1 MVQEAI
7 DGLTDQQLADLEL
20 QESGLVSGQNAG
32 AIAYTPFAQ
41 RMNPQPA
48 PAPEP
53 EEPVALS
60 EFQLN
65 QLEEENYRR
74 MDYVMTPQEFD
85 QYWDRRDKEDRE
97 VGRFFEGLGQG
108 AAGLIGMVPE
118 TGRELQGAMVG
129 MVTDPVNQVQRN
141 VQTGAEIIRKGGIN
155 LVQLFDWVGSK
166 VDDLA
171 TGSKRAEAINA
182 GIMDRLIADGKVTGD
197 REQDEQIYQAALAEA
212 REAGAYTPTLDQA
225 REDKGKAYERYVRE
239 KALER
244 DFANVSEFKT
254 GEGQMSVPT
263 SAGTYQITDEQPM
276 PTISTLGSMVVDPLN
291 ALPLGAG
298 ALSKARVLRRI
309 ANLSEKPMLG
319 AERVASGL
327 ADVAER
333 VELGIS
339 TRLQDITGL
348 TQKQQAALG
357 AGVAGTAVYVDSATD
372 GGGGI
377 TKAVLMA
384 GAVMPALH
392 YGGGLLRKVGS
403 AAGGA
408 ATIVREAGVGGLG
421 VARAEAA
428 SSLAGNAAV
437 PERYRKFFT
446 GYVDGTDST
455 LKRVAQDS
463 GNPEALRRGA
473 RFADR
478 MGATQVARAADDAVS
493 GAVTAGI
500 VGSPFA
506 ALQPDAER
514 AGEVMGG
521 ILALGGVGGLAG
533 GVARRAGTA
542 ADADIARMFADV
554 QAVGG
559 NVEAFARLP
568 HATLDR
574 LSAMQGVLAGKVDFV
589 PLTGDEYRMNADIAQ
604 NGGEATAGVFL
615 DRDANNRARVFI
627 NLDGKTATEAIA
639 PHEIGH
645 AILTSNILDGQ
656 PRNDLRNL
664 VNQQYGPGGVE
675 SRGREYIARMVDADL
690 RQGVTGEAP
699 TVLTD
704 AEMKAMDGGKTMDNI
719 VADRAK
725 DPAERDRLINE
736 RVEEFRQRS
745 IDKGEDALDWA
756 RDEIVAETF
765 ASEAPAIDFRAIRRD
780 AMFPRLAESMLSAG
794 GRVLEV
800 MGARLDPGTGK
811 LMDNPSV
818 LFRDNPLFQDRIM
831 QKRVREYVR
840 SYDQYLAGLEEA
852 GAKELRG
859 VELARSSKPEDL
871 ARSTHVKLR
880 DEGRGVL
887 ENDFLFQKPDGTYSL
902 KPQKIITAT
911 ENARSAQIKTLY
923 DARKFVPVNSQEF
936 GKRKVNGRE
945 VVGGPVLPPQF
956 DFFTN
961 FPKHVRE
968 FARSMEQSRAEG
980 GSWDIDYNAIGTGA
994 SGRYRVTNL
1003 GNVRAIQRETVP
1015 LGWQVTKANHLL
1027 AVAIDLNAFRAA
1039 TMKAINRG
1047 ELSIFNNDMRQV
1059 ETDLKI
1065 RLANH
1070 REGRPGE
1077 AGIGQ
1082 AKRDILNGLIGTGT
1096 AVQRAA
1102 NPLYAELNPR
1112 GSLRTWRVD
1121 RLNDAKPTG
1130 RTGYFFDYD
1139 KENNNRMPSALPQTG
1154 MAMPDVAVV
1163 PERFTGTGQEPNRQS
1178 RFAQPPPFFAR
1189 FPIESYERGGK
1200 FFDAQSGDD
1209 LTGRS
1214 YGAGFIDVSS
1224 GKPRLFVDGDPAAQP
1239 AKSGRTYRTNL
1250 FKQKAGWKWISDNA
1264 PATSTIVSVE
1274 GGGQHVYALRADF
1287 EGGVDLARYSD
1298 RPSEPRLRPTAR
1310 GELSLGNEVGRISI
1324 RGKEHPVYDG
1334 ARISQP
1340 AAARGQAMP
1349 DISEAPPF
1357 YLKSSQALDAKVQGK
1372 AATVDQIKAI
1382 LTNPQNGIK
1391 AEELKWTGVMQE
1403 VERLAKENN
1412 GKVPKEALLRY
1423 LAEDGAVRLE
1433 EVTMGGAKKQ
1443 WTQADIDQLE
1453 REAQRSRDF
1462 SAYERAVLEYED
1474 QQLGSDANNTGNQT
1488 QYAQWQLDGGENYRE
1503 VVLAIPPKE
1512 TLKQALREATIKFN
1526 ASDSPTERAAS
1537 ESQIAAIE
1545 SAMGM
1550 RPKEWM
1556 SSHFQDVPNY
1566 IAHMR
1571 LNERVDAKGKQ
1582 GLFIE
1587 ELQSDRHQQGREKG
1601 YREDLNKNRLNELVR
1616 KESSRGITKSE
1627 QQELS
1632 DLLRQRDALA
1642 GGVPDAPFRTSWPL
1656 QLFKRALRDAVADG
1670 KEWIG
1675 WTTGETQAARY
1686 DKQIADNLDAVEVTK
1701 DKDGQSYYVFGYKG
1715 EKRVIDS
1722 GAVGQEKLA
1731 DLIGKEMATKAIE
1744 GKQEKMRFSGSALT
1758 IGGKGMEGFYDQI
1771 VLKDVA
1777 KYVKQW
1783 GAQVEK
1789 SGITVLGPLDDLRF
1803 DVVGPDNRAITAF
1816 ETMDKAKAAAKKA
1829 GQGYIVR
1836 ENPPKEQTKIWRVNI
1851 TPQMRDGIQKAG
1863 QALFMP
1869 DVDYPI
1875 KGFHGGPKGIQRLK
1889 ASSPWS
1895 RQKDGKDGVIYISTD
1910 EAGAEYYADLR
1921 DDGRVYDV
1929 AARASNPYYTSDQD
1943 LLIDPSPEDV
1953 RRLKSLGHD
1962 AIFPVDPQS
1971 TLRAF
1976 FNDDQVV
1983 IRTPA
1988 RGQAM
1993 PDVVH
1998 DDNYTLPPQ
2007 VPDRGFYIIGTKPTA
2022 DGRVLEYHVD
2032 PRTTMQPRVAGIDS
2046 ISGEQVAMLEADR
2059 HNTRGDNMGGPLH
2072 PFLIN
2077 NQTVVYLPDG
2087 RGYKPVWANMNSGF
2101 VTRAKNIV
2109 KNTTAGHAL
2118 IQIMKENA
2126 HRSNRKFV
2134 MDVTAEIDARRASM
2148 SDDQADFLHVLL
2160 ELGAINPQGRI
2171 NQAYSRVERLSKEV
2185 LKKEAE
2191 LSELAEAEKQ
2201 YNATFAKYRP
2211 MAEFLSRL
2219 SPLKSHSTRGRMKEF
2234 QGEFGSLVSKY
2245 RNEPWYSAMSSKY
2258 RNTKFVDEAAR
2269 FSFKQRGAA
2278 MDRITGIP
2286 FAPDVKAMLNDSMD
2300 FVNGKNL
2307 DVVGVVQLSKDADA
2321 FAVYFGKNAKEES
2334 KMSANERLLR
2344 DQLLASGTF
2353 RPHPSYDWVMLGP
2366 ENADSFILNAPADPL
2381 KLFPDYAKNHP
2392 NPKVRGGT
2400 KETVAGTMKKS
2411 KIPLIL
2417 K

>member
-85 QYWDRRDKEDRE
+85 QYWGRRDKEDRE

-455 LKRVAQDS
+455 LKRVAQDA

-521 ILALGGVGGLAG
+521 ILALGGAGGLAG

-627 NLDGKTATEAIA
+627 NLDGKTATDAIA

-675 SRGREYIARMVDADL
+675 SRGREYIARIVDTDL

-699 TVLTD
+699 TVLTE
-704 AEMKAMDGGKTMDNI
+704 AEMRAVDGGKTMEDI

-736 RVEEFRQRS
+736 RMEEFRQRS
-745 IDKGEDALDWA
+745 IDKGEDAMDWA
-756 RDEIVAETF
+756 RDEIIAETF

-780 AMFPRLAESMLSAG
+780 ALFPRLAESMLSAG

-800 MGARLDPGTGK
+800 MGARLDQGTGK
-811 LMDNPSV
+811 LMDSPSV

-880 DEGRGVL
+880 DEGNGVL
-887 ENDFLFQKPDGTYSL
+887 ENDFMVQRPDGTYTM
-902 KPQKIITAT
+902 KAQKTVNLT

-945 VVGGPVLPPQF
+945 VIGGPVLPPQF

-968 FARSMEQSRAEG
+968 FARDMEQGRAEG
-980 GSWDIDYNAIGTGA
+980 GSWDIDVNVIGTGS

-1003 GNVRAIQRETVP
+1003 GNTRAIQRETEP
-1015 LGWQVTKANHLL
+1015 FGWQVTKANHLL
-1027 AVAIDLNAFRAA
+1027 AASLDLNSFRGSA
-1039 TMKAINRG
+1039 MKAINKG
-1047 ELSIFNNDMRQV
+1047 DLGLFNNDMRQV
-1059 ETDLKI
+1059 EADLKTY
-1065 RLANH
+1065 LANH
-1070 REGRPGE
+1070 RNGMPGE
-1077 AGIGQ
+1077 MTIGQ
-1082 AKRDILNGLIGTGT
+1082 QKRDMLNGLIGTGT

-1102 NPLYAELNPR
+1102 NPLYSDLNPR
-1112 GSLRTWRVD
+1112 GSIRTWRVD

-1139 KENNNRMPSALPQTG
+1139 KINNNRMPSALPQSG
-1154 MAMPDVAVV
+1154 MAMPDAVSTERVTSYHLTDDPNFSLNKAKRPQNNTTLGGDWPSAGIFVGPSAEAWFNGYDYVRPFVVELSHPPIKDMGSKAMDVAGYGGEQFIPAEAFDSVRV
-1163 PERFTGTGQEPNRQS
+1163 ERVIPYDEY
-1178 RFAQPPPFFAR
+1178 AR
-1189 FPIESYERGGK
+1189 EQFGEYGPIESYNET
-1200 FFDAQSGDD
+1200 DAQGRA
-1209 LTGRS
+1209 LPQITGSFGSRDTAPLKN
-1214 YGAGFIDVSS
+1214 YKYS
-1224 GKPRLFVDGDPAAQP
+1224 GKDVRNMSPAQQRAL
-1239 AKSGRTYRTNL
+1239 AERTEKY
-1250 FKQKAGWKWISDNA
+1250 
-1264 PATSTIVSVE
+1264 
-1274 GGGQHVYALRADF
+1274 
-1287 EGGVDLARYSD
+1287 
-1298 RPSEPRLRPTAR
+1298 AR
-1310 GELSLGNEVGRISI
+1310 GERPQLFADEQTATSRT
-1324 RGKEHPVYDG
+1324 
-1334 ARISQP
+1334 
-1340 AAARGQAMP
+1340 RGQAMP
-1349 DISEAPPF
+1349 DAAVTQDGLVQAPEDAPKFKLPRQAMARFMPDTGVNLADYADRTILALPADRMGIGSMMVGPKGMEREVSVKGQGGAGFMEIYNGGGWAFSDEATGNRFMKRLREAAEPGEGSVLVGITAMSEFNHLKNQTGQLAYVEALEAAIAGKSIS
-1357 YLKSSQALDAKVQGK
+1357 KKQADAH
-1372 AATVDQIKAI
+1372 IKAI
-1382 LTNPQNGIK
+1382 SQSIMQSTAKSVTDNTRRKFAAIK
-1391 AEELKWTGVMQE
+1391 NFNDFSKAVRNKSLNFADAAPYSVQIARKALPIPYKE
-1403 VERLAKENN
+1403 AKEIGIAFDDI
-1412 GKVPKEALLRY
+1412 GKQTADPRYADVPFGTVVALLEVPLEQAPVRSDFHY
-1423 LAEDGAVRLE
+1423 SYPFKVTGRSIGFLKQYYDVGQLTSDPRIRNSAGAV
-1433 EVTMGGAKKQ
+1433 
-1443 WTQADIDQLE
+1443 QAQ
-1453 REAQRSRDF
+1453 
-1462 SAYERAVLEYED
+1462 
-1474 QQLGSDANNTGNQT
+1474 
-1488 QYAQWQLDGGENYRE
+1488 
-1503 VVLAIPPKE
+1503 
-1512 TLKQALREATIKFN
+1512 
-1526 ASDSPTERAAS
+1526 
-1537 ESQIAAIE
+1537 
-1545 SAMGM
+1545 
-1550 RPKEWM
+1550 
-1556 SSHFQDVPNY
+1556 
-1566 IAHMR
+1566 
-1571 LNERVDAKGKQ
+1571 
-1582 GLFIE
+1582 
-1587 ELQSDRHQQGREKG
+1587 
-1601 YREDLNKNRLNELVR
+1601 
-1616 KESSRGITKSE
+1616 
-1627 QQELS
+1627 
-1632 DLLRQRDALA
+1632 
-1642 GGVPDAPFRTSWPL
+1642 PL
-1656 QLFKRALRDAVADG
+1656 Q
-1670 KEWIG
+1670 
-1675 WTTGETQAARY
+1675 
-1686 DKQIADNLDAVEVTK
+1686 
-1701 DKDGQSYYVFGYKG
+1701 
-1715 EKRVIDS
+1715 
-1722 GAVGQEKLA
+1722 
-1731 DLIGKEMATKAIE
+1731 
-1744 GKQEKMRFSGSALT
+1744 
-1758 IGGKGMEGFYDQI
+1758 
-1771 VLKDVA
+1771 
-1777 KYVKQW
+1777 
-1783 GAQVEK
+1783 
-1789 SGITVLGPLDDLRF
+1789 TVLPKLD
-1803 DVVGPDNRAITAF
+1803 
-1816 ETMDKAKAAAKKA
+1816 
-1829 GQGYIVR
+1829 
-1836 ENPPKEQTKIWRVNI
+1836 QTRKV
-1851 TPQMRDGIQKAG
+1851 T
-1863 QALFMP
+1863 
-1869 DVDYPI
+1869 
-1875 KGFHGGPKGIQRLK
+1875 
-1889 ASSPWS
+1889 
-1895 RQKDGKDGVIYISTD
+1895 
-1910 EAGAEYYADLR
+1910 
-1921 DDGRVYDV
+1921 
-1929 AARASNPYYTSDQD
+1929 
-1943 LLIDPSPEDV
+1943 
-1953 RRLKSLGHD
+1953 
-1962 AIFPVDPQS
+1962 
-1971 TLRAF
+1971 
-1976 FNDDQVV
+1976 
-1983 IRTPA
+1983 

-1993 PDVVH
+1993 PDVA
-1998 DDNYTLPPQ
+1998 
-2007 VPDRGFYIIGTKPTA
+2007 PDIA
-2022 DGRVLEYHVD
+2022 EA
-2032 PRTTMQPRVAGIDS
+2032 MPRVS
-2046 ISGEQVAMLEADR
+2046 V
-2059 HNTRGDNMGGPLH
+2059 
-2072 PFLIN
+2072 
-2077 NQTVVYLPDG
+2077 
-2087 RGYKPVWANMNSGF
+2087 
-2101 VTRAKNIV
+2101 
-2109 KNTTAGHAL
+2109 
-2118 IQIMKENA
+2118 
-2126 HRSNRKFV
+2126 
-2134 MDVTAEIDARRASM
+2134 
-2148 SDDQADFLHVLL
+2148 DQ
-2160 ELGAINPQGRI
+2160 PP
-2171 NQAYSRVERLSKEV
+2171 
-2185 LKKEAE
+2185 
-2191 LSELAEAEKQ
+2191 LAEAFSINTTGDVVTGDVIQWEEGVFTSSKKPKFLGNRTVRAVVVKDSYGSDKQ
-2201 YNATFAKYRP
+2201 QHTFTILP
-2211 MAEFLSRL
+2211 LS
-2219 SPLKSHSTRGRMKEF
+2219 SSGTQPIAVGKQTTRKGRNI
-2234 QGEFGSLVSKY
+2234 Y
-2245 RNEPWYSAMSSKY
+2245 RNGTMRMPWINEDKRQAVANEKHA
-2258 RNTKFVDEAAR
+2258 RGDVARAAR
-2269 FSFKQRGAA
+2269 
-2278 MDRITGIP
+2278 DR
-2286 FAPDVKAMLNDSMD
+2286 
-2300 FVNGKNL
+2300 
-2307 DVVGVVQLSKDADA
+2307 
-2321 FAVYFGKNAKEES
+2321 
-2334 KMSANERLLR
+2334 R
-2344 DQLLASGTF
+2344 
-2353 RPHPSYDWVMLGP
+2353 
-2366 ENADSFILNAPADPL
+2366 
-2381 KLFPDYAKNHP
+2381 
-2392 NPKVRGGT
+2392 
-2400 KETVAGTMKKS
+2400 KS
-2411 KIPLIL
+2411 EFY
-2417 K
+2417 

>member
-7 DGLTDQQLADLEL
+7 DGLTDQQIADLEL
-20 QESGLVSGQNAG
+20 QESGLVSGQNAD

-182 GIMDRLIADGKVTGD
+182 GIMDRLIADGKMTGN
-197 REQDEQIYQAALAEA
+197 REQDEQIYQAALGEA

-263 SAGTYQITDEQPM
+263 SAESYQITDEQPM

-291 ALPLGAG
+291 AIPLGAG

-309 ANLSEKPMLG
+309 ANLSEKPLQG

-377 TKAVLMA
+377 TKAILMA

-455 LKRVAQDS
+455 LKRVAQES
-463 GNPEALRRGA
+463 GNPEALRRMS

-478 MGATQVARAADDAVS
+478 MGATQVARAADDVVS

-627 NLDGKTATEAIA
+627 NLDGKTATDAIA

-664 VNQQYGPGGVE
+664 VNQQYGPEGVE
-675 SRGREYIARMVDADL
+675 ARGREYIARMVDADL
-690 RQGVTGEAP
+690 RQGATGEAP
-699 TVLTD
+699 TVLTE
-704 AEMKAMDGGKTMDNI
+704 AEMKAMDGGKTMDDI
-719 VADRAK
+719 VAERAK

-756 RDEIVAETF
+756 RDEIIAETF

-780 AMFPRLAESMLSAG
+780 ALFPRLAESMLSAG

-1015 LGWQVTKANHLL
+1015 FGWQVTKANHLL

-1039 TMKAINRG
+1039 TMKAINKG
-1047 ELSIFNNDMRQV
+1047 DLGLFNNDMRQV
-1059 ETDLKI
+1059 EADLKTY
-1065 RLANH
+1065 
-1070 REGRPGE
+1070 G
-1077 AGIGQ
+1077 
-1082 AKRDILNGLIGTGT
+1082 
-1096 AVQRAA
+1096 
-1102 NPLYAELNPR
+1102 
-1112 GSLRTWRVD
+1112 W
-1121 RLNDAKPTG
+1121 PT
-1130 RTGYFFDYD
+1130 T
-1139 KENNNRMPSALPQTG
+1139 
-1154 MAMPDVAVV
+1154 
-1163 PERFTGTGQEPNRQS
+1163 
-1178 RFAQPPPFFAR
+1178 
-1189 FPIESYERGGK
+1189 
-1200 FFDAQSGDD
+1200 
-1209 LTGRS
+1209 
-1214 YGAGFIDVSS
+1214 
-1224 GKPRLFVDGDPAAQP
+1224 
-1239 AKSGRTYRTNL
+1239 
-1250 FKQKAGWKWISDNA
+1250 
-1264 PATSTIVSVE
+1264 
-1274 GGGQHVYALRADF
+1274 
-1287 EGGVDLARYSD
+1287 
-1298 RPSEPRLRPTAR
+1298 
-1310 GELSLGNEVGRISI
+1310 
-1324 RGKEHPVYDG
+1324 
-1334 ARISQP
+1334 
-1340 AAARGQAMP
+1340 
-1349 DISEAPPF
+1349 
-1357 YLKSSQALDAKVQGK
+1357 
-1372 AATVDQIKAI
+1372 ATV
-1382 LTNPQNGIK
+1382 
-1391 AEELKWTGVMQE
+1391 
-1403 VERLAKENN
+1403 
-1412 GKVPKEALLRY
+1412 
-1423 LAEDGAVRLE
+1423 
-1433 EVTMGGAKKQ
+1433 
-1443 WTQADIDQLE
+1443 
-1453 REAQRSRDF
+1453 
-1462 SAYERAVLEYED
+1462 
-1474 QQLGSDANNTGNQT
+1474 
-1488 QYAQWQLDGGENYRE
+1488 
-1503 VVLAIPPKE
+1503 
-1512 TLKQALREATIKFN
+1512 
-1526 ASDSPTERAAS
+1526 
-1537 ESQIAAIE
+1537 
-1545 SAMGM
+1545 
-1550 RPKEWM
+1550 
-1556 SSHFQDVPNY
+1556 
-1566 IAHMR
+1566 
-1571 LNERVDAKGKQ
+1571 
-1582 GLFIE
+1582 
-1587 ELQSDRHQQGREKG
+1587 
-1601 YREDLNKNRLNELVR
+1601 
-1616 KESSRGITKSE
+1616 
-1627 QQELS
+1627 
-1632 DLLRQRDALA
+1632 
-1642 GGVPDAPFRTSWPL
+1642 
-1656 QLFKRALRDAVADG
+1656 
-1670 KEWIG
+1670 
-1675 WTTGETQAARY
+1675 
-1686 DKQIADNLDAVEVTK
+1686 
-1701 DKDGQSYYVFGYKG
+1701 
-1715 EKRVIDS
+1715 
-1722 GAVGQEKLA
+1722 
-1731 DLIGKEMATKAIE
+1731 
-1744 GKQEKMRFSGSALT
+1744 
-1758 IGGKGMEGFYDQI
+1758 
-1771 VLKDVA
+1771 
-1777 KYVKQW
+1777 
-1783 GAQVEK
+1783 
-1789 SGITVLGPLDDLRF
+1789 
-1803 DVVGPDNRAITAF
+1803 
-1816 ETMDKAKAAAKKA
+1816 
-1829 GQGYIVR
+1829 
-1836 ENPPKEQTKIWRVNI
+1836 
-1851 TPQMRDGIQKAG
+1851 
-1863 QALFMP
+1863 
-1869 DVDYPI
+1869 
-1875 KGFHGGPKGIQRLK
+1875 
-1889 ASSPWS
+1889 
-1895 RQKDGKDGVIYISTD
+1895 
-1910 EAGAEYYADLR
+1910 
-1921 DDGRVYDV
+1921 
-1929 AARASNPYYTSDQD
+1929 
-1943 LLIDPSPEDV
+1943 
-1953 RRLKSLGHD
+1953 
-1962 AIFPVDPQS
+1962 
-1971 TLRAF
+1971 
-1976 FNDDQVV
+1976 
-1983 IRTPA
+1983 
-1988 RGQAM
+1988 
-1993 PDVVH
+1993 
-1998 DDNYTLPPQ
+1998 
-2007 VPDRGFYIIGTKPTA
+2007 
-2022 DGRVLEYHVD
+2022 
-2032 PRTTMQPRVAGIDS
+2032 
-2046 ISGEQVAMLEADR
+2046 
-2059 HNTRGDNMGGPLH
+2059 
-2072 PFLIN
+2072 
-2077 NQTVVYLPDG
+2077 
-2087 RGYKPVWANMNSGF
+2087 
-2101 VTRAKNIV
+2101 
-2109 KNTTAGHAL
+2109 
-2118 IQIMKENA
+2118 
-2126 HRSNRKFV
+2126 
-2134 MDVTAEIDARRASM
+2134 ARR
-2148 SDDQADFLHVLL
+2148 
-2160 ELGAINPQGRI
+2160 G
-2171 NQAYSRVERLSKEV
+2171 
-2185 LKKEAE
+2185 
-2191 LSELAEAEKQ
+2191 
-2201 YNATFAKYRP
+2201 
-2211 MAEFLSRL
+2211 
-2219 SPLKSHSTRGRMKEF
+2219 
-2234 QGEFGSLVSKY
+2234 
-2245 RNEPWYSAMSSKY
+2245 
-2258 RNTKFVDEAAR
+2258 
-2269 FSFKQRGAA
+2269 
-2278 MDRITGIP
+2278 
-2286 FAPDVKAMLNDSMD
+2286 
-2300 FVNGKNL
+2300 
-2307 DVVGVVQLSKDADA
+2307 
-2321 FAVYFGKNAKEES
+2321 
-2334 KMSANERLLR
+2334 
-2344 DQLLASGTF
+2344 
-2353 RPHPSYDWVMLGP
+2353 
-2366 ENADSFILNAPADPL
+2366 
-2381 KLFPDYAKNHP
+2381 
-2392 NPKVRGGT
+2392 
-2400 KETVAGTMKKS
+2400 
-2411 KIPLIL
+2411 
-2417 K
+2417 

>member
-182 GIMDRLIADGKVTGD
+182 GIMDRLIADGKVTGN

-392 YGGGLLRKVGS
+392 YGSGLLRKVGS

-455 LKRVAQDS
+455 LKRVAQDA

-627 NLDGKTATEAIA
+627 NLDGKTATDAIA

-704 AEMKAMDGGKTMDNI
+704 AEMKAMDGGKTMDDI

-756 RDEIVAETF
+756 RDEIIAETF
-765 ASEAPAIDFRAIRRD
+765 ASEAPAIDVRAIRRD
-780 AMFPRLAESMLSAG
+780 ALFPRLAESMLSAG

-811 LMDNPSV
+811 LMDSPSV

-880 DEGRGVL
+880 DEGNGVL
-887 ENDFLFQKPDGTYSL
+887 ENDFMVQRPDGTYTMKAQKTVSL
-902 KPQKIITAT
+902 T

-1015 LGWQVTKANHLL
+1015 FGWQVTKANHLL
-1027 AVAIDLNAFRAA
+1027 AASLDLNAFRGSA
-1039 TMKAINRG
+1039 MKAINKG
-1047 ELSIFNNDMRQV
+1047 DLGLFNNDMRQV
-1059 ETDLKI
+1059 EADLKTY
-1065 RLANH
+1065 LANH
-1070 REGRPGE
+1070 RNGRPGE
-1077 AGIGQ
+1077 MTIGQ
-1082 AKRDILNGLIGTGT
+1082 QKRDMLNGLIGTGT
-1096 AVQRAA
+1096 AVQRTA
-1102 NPLYAELNPR
+1102 NPLYSDLNPR
-1112 GSLRTWRVD
+1112 GSIRTWRVD

-1139 KENNNRMPSALPQTG
+1139 KINNNRMPSALPQAG
-1154 MAMPDVAVV
+1154 MAMPDAAPVRTLDTDRLLREYEENQGYLGLSTMGMREGRPVKGGAAETRRLLARNTEINRELDARGVKT
-1163 PERFTGTGQEPNRQS
+1163 EDAQLQRALAKRQTGQAMPDATELWHGGNDIAQGDGPVFLGSKRMAQS
-1178 RFAQPPPFFAR
+1178 YAKNKGGKLQKINASDLRFATA
-1189 FPIESYERGGK
+1189 EEVERVLR
-1200 FFDAQSGDD
+1200 DD
-1209 LTGRS
+1209 
-1214 YGAGFIDVSS
+1214 
-1224 GKPRLFVDGDPAAQP
+1224 
-1239 AKSGRTYRTNL
+1239 
-1250 FKQKAGWKWISDNA
+1250 
-1264 PATSTIVSVE
+1264 
-1274 GGGQHVYALRADF
+1274 
-1287 EGGVDLARYSD
+1287 
-1298 RPSEPRLRPTAR
+1298 
-1310 GELSLGNEVGRISI
+1310 GRISVPDTTMEPLFYTLDPAYSPARSKVAI
-1324 RGKEHPVYDG
+1324 EALQEVGYDG
-1334 ARISQP
+1334 AILPIDSFADNPSNPSSSKKMEQSYMVFDRKSLQQP
-1340 AAARGQAMP
+1340 ATGGTRGQAMP
-1349 DISEAPPF
+1349 DAAVTQDGLVQAP
-1357 YLKSSQALDAKVQGK
+1357 
-1372 AATVDQIKAI
+1372 
-1382 LTNPQNGIK
+1382 
-1391 AEELKWTGVMQE
+1391 E
-1403 VERLAKENN
+1403 
-1412 GKVPKEALLRY
+1412 
-1423 LAEDGAVRLE
+1423 
-1433 EVTMGGAKKQ
+1433 
-1443 WTQADIDQLE
+1443 
-1453 REAQRSRDF
+1453 
-1462 SAYERAVLEYED
+1462 
-1474 QQLGSDANNTGNQT
+1474 
-1488 QYAQWQLDGGENYRE
+1488 
-1503 VVLAIPPKE
+1503 
-1512 TLKQALREATIKFN
+1512 
-1526 ASDSPTERAAS
+1526 
-1537 ESQIAAIE
+1537 
-1545 SAMGM
+1545 
-1550 RPKEWM
+1550 
-1556 SSHFQDVPNY
+1556 
-1566 IAHMR
+1566 
-1571 LNERVDAKGKQ
+1571 
-1582 GLFIE
+1582 
-1587 ELQSDRHQQGREKG
+1587 
-1601 YREDLNKNRLNELVR
+1601 
-1616 KESSRGITKSE
+1616 
-1627 QQELS
+1627 
-1632 DLLRQRDALA
+1632 
-1642 GGVPDAPFRTSWPL
+1642 DAPT
-1656 QLFKRALRDAVADG
+1656 FKLPRRA
-1670 KEWIG
+1670 
-1675 WTTGETQAARY
+1675 
-1686 DKQIADNLDAVEVTK
+1686 
-1701 DKDGQSYYVFGYKG
+1701 
-1715 EKRVIDS
+1715 
-1722 GAVGQEKLA
+1722 
-1731 DLIGKEMATKAIE
+1731 MA
-1744 GKQEKMRFSGSALT
+1744 Q
-1758 IGGKGMEGFYDQI
+1758 
-1771 VLKDVA
+1771 
-1777 KYVKQW
+1777 
-1783 GAQVEK
+1783 
-1789 SGITVLGPLDDLRF
+1789 
-1803 DVVGPDNRAITAF
+1803 
-1816 ETMDKAKAAAKKA
+1816 
-1829 GQGYIVR
+1829 
-1836 ENPPKEQTKIWRVNI
+1836 
-1851 TPQMRDGIQKAG
+1851 
-1863 QALFMP
+1863 FMP
-1869 DVDYPI
+1869 DTGIRLEDYADRPI
-1875 KGFHGGPKGIQRLK
+1875 VALPADRMGIGQMRVGPKGSEQILSVPGQGGAGFMEIYNGGGWAFTDTPTADRFLGRLREVARPGDTSVIVGITALNEVNHLKNQTGQLAYVEALEAAIKNKSISRKQADAHIREIARRIYTSEASPK
-1889 ASSPWS
+1889 ALTPSTKEKFKAMQGFDDFQKAVRAKSLNFADAAWLLKKMQQKALPLPYRDAQS
-1895 RQKDGKDGVIYISTD
+1895 IGIAFDDVARQTADPR
-1910 EAGAEYYADLR
+1910 YADVPFGTVVALLEVPINQSPSR
-1921 DDGRVYDV
+1921 NPFHYAYPAKVEGNRIGFLSKFQNIDDLTSDPRIRNKQGRVTAQPLQTV
-1929 AARASNPYYTSDQD
+1929 
-1943 LLIDPSPEDV
+1943 L
-1953 RRLKSLGHD
+1953 
-1962 AIFPVDPQS
+1962 PVMDRIGQ
-1971 TLRAF
+1971 
-1976 FNDDQVV
+1976 
-1983 IRTPA
+1983 

-1993 PDVVH
+1993 PDVADIDSSTSVGALQKH
-1998 DDNYTLPPQ
+1998 PMFKSAKYDGSAKAAFDIVESLVKPKAIQDVMSKIDPSR
-2007 VPDRGFYIIGTKPTA
+2007 PAYIIPVIAREG
-2022 DGRVLEYHVD
+2022 
-2032 PRTTMQPRVAGIDS
+2032 DS
-2046 ISGEQVAMLEADR
+2046 
-2059 HNTRGDNMGGPLH
+2059 
-2072 PFLIN
+2072 
-2077 NQTVVYLPDG
+2077 
-2087 RGYKPVWANMNSGF
+2087 ANM
-2101 VTRAKNIV
+2101 
-2109 KNTTAGHAL
+2109 L
-2118 IQIMKENA
+2118 
-2126 HRSNRKFV
+2126 
-2134 MDVTAEIDARRASM
+2134 
-2148 SDDQADFLHVLL
+2148 
-2160 ELGAINPQGRI
+2160 P
-2171 NQAYSRVERLSKEV
+2171 
-2185 LKKEAE
+2185 
-2191 LSELAEAEKQ
+2191 LAMAEK
-2201 YNATFAKYRP
+2201 
-2211 MAEFLSRL
+2211 LS
-2219 SPLKSHSTRGRMKEF
+2219 
-2234 QGEFGSLVSKY
+2234 
-2245 RNEPWYSAMSSKY
+2245 
-2258 RNTKFVDEAAR
+2258 AA
-2269 FSFKQRGAA
+2269 
-2278 MDRITGIP
+2278 TGIP
-2286 FAPDVKAMLNDSMD
+2286 IWAKLAKTSSQHNTGAGADSRARTAHRWEGEPPPAGSQIVLVD
-2300 FVNGKNL
+2300 DTYTTGQTL
-2307 DVVGVVQLSKDADA
+2307 RSLASVVGDPDAVATISVGRYTKQFTLQPDREQ
-2321 FAVYFGKNAKEES
+2321 K
-2334 KMSANERLLR
+2334 
-2344 DQLLASGTF
+2344 LLAKAGLTKQQFINLYGSEPKQALTGAQAQQYLLNGARGEQGLLARFPVERGGFSTQAIAGLTQLPEGVTTFSGGGLVEIGLRGIV
-2353 RPHPSYDWVMLGP
+2353 RPTVAVEYSPAIAQAYRAAHGDHVKVQDIRTVSLEDHKGKFHYHASPVCKNSSLLKSAALGGGEKDLDIESAQAVARHIDQIEP
-2366 ENADSFILNAPADPL
+2366 KVVTIENV
-2381 KLFPDYAKNHP
+2381 PDYAKTEAADIIR
-2392 NPKVRGGT
+2392 KKLQERGYMMDENVYNAAKFGAPT
-2400 KETVAGTMKKS
+2400 ARRRYLLRAVKDGVLPEPVPQDGPGWYSTVADLIETLPDDSIARAQYIYRSLREQGVDPNNVTEPLLVSGTTLFKKVAFARPDQPAFTF
-2411 KIPLIL
+2411 KATPATVDRILLPGGRVKRVTARAKARMTGIPDDYPLPKDEKTALTIIGNGVPPAL
-2417 K
+2417 VRNVFGPVIEANK

>member
-7 DGLTDQQLADLEL
+7 DGLTDQQIADLEL
-20 QESGLVSGQNAG
+20 QESGLVSGQNADT
-32 AIAYTPFAQ
+32 IAYTPFAQ

-48 PAPEP
+48 SAPEP

-74 MDYVMTPQEFD
+74 IDYVMTPQEFD

-182 GIMDRLIADGKVTGD
+182 GIMDRLIADGKMTGN
-197 REQDEQIYQAALAEA
+197 RKQDEQIYQAALGEA

-244 DFANVSEFKT
+244 DFANVSEFRT

-309 ANLSEKPMLG
+309 ANLSEKPLQG

-455 LKRVAQDS
+455 LKRVAQES
-463 GNPEALRRGA
+463 GNPEALRRMS

-478 MGATQVARAADDAVS
+478 MGATQVARAADDVVS

-627 NLDGKTATEAIA
+627 NLDGKTATDAIA

-664 VNQQYGPGGVE
+664 VNQQYGPEGVE
-675 SRGREYIARMVDADL
+675 ARGREYIARMVDADL
-690 RQGVTGEAP
+690 RQGATGEAP
-699 TVLTD
+699 TVLTE
-704 AEMKAMDGGKTMDNI
+704 AEMKAMDGGKTMDDI
-719 VADRAK
+719 VAERAK

-756 RDEIVAETF
+756 RDEIIAETF

-780 AMFPRLAESMLSAG
+780 ALFPRLAESMLSAG

-811 LMDNPSV
+811 LMDSPSV

-859 VELARSSKPEDL
+859 VELARSSKPDDL

-880 DEGRGVL
+880 DEGNGVL

-956 DFFTN
+956 DFFTH
-961 FPKHVRE
+961 FPQHVRE

-1015 LGWQVTKANHLL
+1015 FGWQVTKANHLL
-1027 AVAIDLNAFRAA
+1027 AASLDLNAFRASA
-1039 TMKAINRG
+1039 MKAINKG
-1047 ELSIFNNDMRQV
+1047 DLGLFNNDMRQV
-1059 ETDLKI
+1059 EADLKTY
-1065 RLANH
+1065 LANH
-1070 REGRPGE
+1070 RNGRPGE
-1077 AGIGQ
+1077 MTIGQ
-1082 AKRDILNGLIGTGT
+1082 QKRDMLNGLIGTGT
-1096 AVQRAA
+1096 AVQRTA
-1102 NPLYAELNPR
+1102 NPLYSDLNPR
-1112 GSLRTWRVD
+1112 GSIRTWRVD

-1139 KENNNRMPSALPQTG
+1139 KINNNRMPSALPQSG

-1178 RFAQPPPFFAR
+1178 RFAQPPSFFAR

-1200 FFDAQSGDD
+1200 FFDAQSGED

-1298 RPSEPRLRPTAR
+1298 KPSEPRLRPTAR

-1334 ARISQP
+1334 ARVARP

-1349 DISEAPPF
+1349 DMVARPERADIPLNPRARQAAFISDRGEVRATGRATHFETNEDLGPDFLAIGAGHLGEDGFFRFGSQSMDDAMGESPAASSAAAARYNQSVYDQGRRPSSMLEEPPGLERPAAPTDQQTMIQRNPAGDYEPLGMLRKQPNGKWAVYTAPMMATNKDGTQTMLPPSKLAEYPNEAKARARAEKEFFTSLP
-1357 YLKSSQALDAKVQGK
+1357 LQDAKQYLGPRE
-1372 AATVDQIKAI
+1372 QKAI
-1382 LTNPQNGIK
+1382 T
-1391 AEELKWTGVMQE
+1391 
-1403 VERLAKENN
+1403 
-1412 GKVPKEALLRY
+1412 
-1423 LAEDGAVRLE
+1423 
-1433 EVTMGGAKKQ
+1433 
-1443 WTQADIDQLE
+1443 
-1453 REAQRSRDF
+1453 EAQRRIAEVAKNNPEAARLEVTRDDRGLPKVGLIED
-1462 SAYERAVLEYED
+1462 ADGNPVLDER
-1474 QQLGSDANNTGNQT
+1474 GNQKFG
-1488 QYAQWQLDGGENYRE
+1488 AIYRK
-1503 VVLAIPPKE
+1503 AKYG
-1512 TLKQALREATIKFN
+1512 LREAPGLSKDEARAVQQAADLMEADARRGQANPSIANGIGWYGRMRGWLQQAYGATI
-1526 ASDSPTERAAS
+1526 ERFGQLLGAT
-1537 ESQIAAIE
+1537 
-1545 SAMGM
+1545 SA
-1550 RPKEWM
+1550 RTP
-1556 SSHFQDVPNY
+1556 
-1566 IAHMR
+1566 
-1571 LNERVDAKGKQ
+1571 VDTN
-1582 GLFIE
+1582 FI
-1587 ELQSDRHQQGREKG
+1587 QARE
-1601 YREDLNKNRLNELVR
+1601 
-1616 KESSRGITKSE
+1616 
-1627 QQELS
+1627 
-1632 DLLRQRDALA
+1632 A
-1642 GGVPDAPFRTSWPL
+1642 L
-1656 QLFKRALRDAVADG
+1656 QLFGRGAYDELLQRFDAFVMQKKADADSGKMEADWRRRGGKGTFKLGDEYRKQVNSFKEVPLRANGKKYNANSTKVLHALYGNWISQTKGPKTPNFAGNLTGRTFKATIDVWAARNLRRLLYQGKKSRWRILPEQEQGVTDADFFFSQKVYDEVAKRMGVIPDDLQALQWFNEKDVWEANGWTDKTGAEKSSFDKEAGKLNLDRYQVGLTTFQDASNFDPAVQRAELTSFRDSIRAQEGLEAARVTESEGLYGNVVEPTFDAEFSVNRKGEVSPSIEPIIRQAIDTANRNKQNDVFISAVVEETHPNARPMVEVGFKTAASRAEIDAVTAVFRGAGIDG
-1670 KEWIG
+1670 FTVARNERGDVLGIRAQYVP
-1675 WTTGETQAARY
+1675 EISARY
-1686 DKQIADNLDAVEVTK
+1686 DTLDHLDPAKFGDNTDAWM
-1701 DKDGQSYYVFGYKG
+1701 Q
-1715 EKRVIDS
+1715 
-1722 GAVGQEKLA
+1722 
-1731 DLIGKEMATKAIE
+1731 
-1744 GKQEKMRFSGSALT
+1744 
-1758 IGGKGMEGFYDQI
+1758 
-1771 VLKDVA
+1771 
-1777 KYVKQW
+1777 
-1783 GAQVEK
+1783 
-1789 SGITVLGPLDDLRF
+1789 
-1803 DVVGPDNRAITAF
+1803 
-1816 ETMDKAKAAAKKA
+1816 KAKAAIDSLKNQDNVSYRKE
-1829 GQGYIVR
+1829 GYVSTNVYGIEEYSSVTPSDILR
-1836 ENPPKEQTKIWRVNI
+1836 SSAKEQLGRRRAI
-1851 TPQMRDGIQKAG
+1851 
-1863 QALFMP
+1863 L
-1869 DVDYPI
+1869 
-1875 KGFHGGPKGIQRLK
+1875 
-1889 ASSPWS
+1889 
-1895 RQKDGKDGVIYISTD
+1895 
-1910 EAGAEYYADLR
+1910 EAG
-1921 DDGRVYDV
+1921 
-1929 AARASNPYYTSDQD
+1929 
-1943 LLIDPSPEDV
+1943 
-1953 RRLKSLGHD
+1953 
-1962 AIFPVDPQS
+1962 
-1971 TLRAF
+1971 
-1976 FNDDQVV
+1976 
-1983 IRTPA
+1983 
-1988 RGQAM
+1988 
-1993 PDVVH
+1993 
-1998 DDNYTLPPQ
+1998 
-2007 VPDRGFYIIGTKPTA
+2007 
-2022 DGRVLEYHVD
+2022 
-2032 PRTTMQPRVAGIDS
+2032 
-2046 ISGEQVAMLEADR
+2046 
-2059 HNTRGDNMGGPLH
+2059 TR
-2072 PFLIN
+2072 
-2077 NQTVVYLPDG
+2077 
-2087 RGYKPVWANMNSGF
+2087 
-2101 VTRAKNIV
+2101 
-2109 KNTTAGHAL
+2109 
-2118 IQIMKENA
+2118 
-2126 HRSNRKFV
+2126 
-2134 MDVTAEIDARRASM
+2134 
-2148 SDDQADFLHVLL
+2148 
-2160 ELGAINPQGRI
+2160 
-2171 NQAYSRVERLSKEV
+2171 
-2185 LKKEAE
+2185 
-2191 LSELAEAEKQ
+2191 
-2201 YNATFAKYRP
+2201 
-2211 MAEFLSRL
+2211 
-2219 SPLKSHSTRGRMKEF
+2219 
-2234 QGEFGSLVSKY
+2234 
-2245 RNEPWYSAMSSKY
+2245 
-2258 RNTKFVDEAAR
+2258 
-2269 FSFKQRGAA
+2269 
-2278 MDRITGIP
+2278 
-2286 FAPDVKAMLNDSMD
+2286 
-2300 FVNGKNL
+2300 
-2307 DVVGVVQLSKDADA
+2307 
-2321 FAVYFGKNAKEES
+2321 
-2334 KMSANERLLR
+2334 
-2344 DQLLASGTF
+2344 
-2353 RPHPSYDWVMLGP
+2353 
-2366 ENADSFILNAPADPL
+2366 
-2381 KLFPDYAKNHP
+2381 
-2392 NPKVRGGT
+2392 
-2400 KETVAGTMKKS
+2400 
-2411 KIPLIL
+2411 
-2417 K
+2417 

>member
-85 QYWDRRDKEDRE
+85 QYWGRRDKEDRE

-118 TGRELQGAMVG
+118 TGRELQGAMAG

-276 PTISTLGSMVVDPLN
+276 PTISTLGSMVVDPVNLI
-291 ALPLGAG
+291 PMGAG

-309 ANLSEKPMLG
+309 ANLSEKPLLG

-327 ADVAER
+327 ADTAER
-333 VELGIS
+333 IELGIS

-348 TQKQQAALG
+348 TSKQQAALG
-357 AGVAGTAVYVDSATD
+357 AGMAGTAVYVDSATE
-372 GGGGI
+372 GGGGL
-377 TKAVLMA
+377 TKAVMMA
-384 GAVMPALH
+384 GGILPTLH
-392 YGGGLLRKVGS
+392 YGGALLRKVGS

-455 LKRVAQDS
+455 LKRVAQDA

-627 NLDGKTATEAIA
+627 NLDGKTATDAIA

-664 VNQQYGPGGVE
+664 VNQQYGPNGVE

-745 IDKGEDALDWA
+745 IDKGEDAMDWA
-756 RDEIVAETF
+756 RDEIIAETF

-780 AMFPRLAESMLSAG
+780 ALFPRLAESMLSAG

-880 DEGRGVL
+880 DEGNGVL
-887 ENDFLFQKPDGTYSL
+887 ENDFMVQRPDGTYTMKAQKTVSL
-902 KPQKIITAT
+902 T

-1015 LGWQVTKANHLL
+1015 FGWQVTKANHLL
-1027 AVAIDLNAFRAA
+1027 AASLDLNSFRGSA
-1039 TMKAINRG
+1039 MKAINKG
-1047 ELSIFNNDMRQV
+1047 DLGLFNNDMRQV
-1059 ETDLKI
+1059 EADLKTY
-1065 RLANH
+1065 LANH
-1070 REGRPGE
+1070 RNGRPGE
-1077 AGIGQ
+1077 MTIGQ
-1082 AKRDILNGLIGTGT
+1082 QKRDMLNGLIGTGT
-1096 AVQRAA
+1096 AVQRTA
-1102 NPLYAELNPR
+1102 NPLYSDLNPR
-1112 GSLRTWRVD
+1112 GSIRTWRVD

-1139 KENNNRMPSALPQTG
+1139 KINNNRMPSALPQAG
-1154 MAMPDVAVV
+1154 MAMPDVPVV
-1163 PERFTGTGQEPNRQS
+1163 RGQAMPDITITPDE
-1178 RFAQPPPFFAR
+1178 AR
-1189 FPIESYERGGK
+1189 RRGLVGPVYHGSPDFKGRKFDPKYRARSSGLSRGG
-1200 FFDAQSGDD
+1200 FSFSDD
-1209 LTGRS
+1209 VASADG
-1214 YGAGFIDVSS
+1214 YAGAGVDSAQAAVDAANDVMRDLGARMESGLKLREFADVSEL
-1224 GKPRLFVDGDPAAQP
+1224 PEFNVR
-1239 AKSGRTYRTNL
+1239 
-1250 FKQKAGWKWISDNA
+1250 
-1264 PATSTIVSVE
+1264 
-1274 GGGQHVYALRADF
+1274 YADDMDELASYFNDLSKRIPK
-1287 EGGVDLARYSD
+1287 DLAV
-1298 RPSEPRLRPTAR
+1298 RLRDAAKQVNEPANPVVVEAYLRNPKEMMIDGKRLLVADNPDDIFVSAAR
-1310 GELSLGNEVGRISI
+1310 
-1324 RGKEHPVYDG
+1324 PPQG
-1334 ARISQP
+1334 AQTSG
-1340 AAARGQAMP
+1340 ARGQAMP
-1349 DISEAPPF
+1349 DAAVTQDGLVQAPEDAPKFKLPRQAMAQFMPDTGVDLADYADRTILALPADRMGIGSMMVGPKGREREVSVKGQGGAGFMEIYNGGGWAFSDEATGNRFMKRLREAAEPGEGSVLVGITAMSEFNHLKNQTGQLAYVEALEAAIAGKSIS
-1357 YLKSSQALDAKVQGK
+1357 KKQADAH
-1372 AATVDQIKAI
+1372 IKAI
-1382 LTNPQNGIK
+1382 SQSIMQSTAKSVTDNTRRKFAAIK
-1391 AEELKWTGVMQE
+1391 NFNDFSKAVRNKSLNFADAAPYSVQIARKALPIPYKE
-1403 VERLAKENN
+1403 AKEIGIAFDDI
-1412 GKVPKEALLRY
+1412 GKQTADPRYADVPFGTVVALLEVP
-1423 LAEDGAVRLE
+1423 LEQAPVRSDFHYSYPFK
-1433 EVTMGGAKKQ
+1433 VTGRSIGFLKKYYDVGQ
-1443 WTQADIDQLE
+1443 LTSDPRIRNSAGSVQAQPLQTVLPKLDQL
-1453 REAQRSRDF
+1453 
-1462 SAYERAVLEYED
+1462 
-1474 QQLGSDANNTGNQT
+1474 
-1488 QYAQWQLDGGENYRE
+1488 
-1503 VVLAIPPKE
+1503 
-1512 TLKQALREATIKFN
+1512 
-1526 ASDSPTERAAS
+1526 
-1537 ESQIAAIE
+1537 
-1545 SAMGM
+1545 
-1550 RPKEWM
+1550 
-1556 SSHFQDVPNY
+1556 
-1566 IAHMR
+1566 
-1571 LNERVDAKGKQ
+1571 
-1582 GLFIE
+1582 
-1587 ELQSDRHQQGREKG
+1587 
-1601 YREDLNKNRLNELVR
+1601 
-1616 KESSRGITKSE
+1616 
-1627 QQELS
+1627 
-1632 DLLRQRDALA
+1632 
-1642 GGVPDAPFRTSWPL
+1642 
-1656 QLFKRALRDAVADG
+1656 
-1670 KEWIG
+1670 
-1675 WTTGETQAARY
+1675 
-1686 DKQIADNLDAVEVTK
+1686 
-1701 DKDGQSYYVFGYKG
+1701 
-1715 EKRVIDS
+1715 
-1722 GAVGQEKLA
+1722 
-1731 DLIGKEMATKAIE
+1731 
-1744 GKQEKMRFSGSALT
+1744 
-1758 IGGKGMEGFYDQI
+1758 
-1771 VLKDVA
+1771 
-1777 KYVKQW
+1777 
-1783 GAQVEK
+1783 
-1789 SGITVLGPLDDLRF
+1789 
-1803 DVVGPDNRAITAF
+1803 
-1816 ETMDKAKAAAKKA
+1816 
-1829 GQGYIVR
+1829 
-1836 ENPPKEQTKIWRVNI
+1836 
-1851 TPQMRDGIQKAG
+1851 
-1863 QALFMP
+1863 
-1869 DVDYPI
+1869 
-1875 KGFHGGPKGIQRLK
+1875 
-1889 ASSPWS
+1889 
-1895 RQKDGKDGVIYISTD
+1895 
-1910 EAGAEYYADLR
+1910 
-1921 DDGRVYDV
+1921 
-1929 AARASNPYYTSDQD
+1929 
-1943 LLIDPSPEDV
+1943 
-1953 RRLKSLGHD
+1953 
-1962 AIFPVDPQS
+1962 
-1971 TLRAF
+1971 
-1976 FNDDQVV
+1976 
-1983 IRTPA
+1983 
-1988 RGQAM
+1988 
-1993 PDVVH
+1993 
-1998 DDNYTLPPQ
+1998 
-2007 VPDRGFYIIGTKPTA
+2007 
-2022 DGRVLEYHVD
+2022 
-2032 PRTTMQPRVAGIDS
+2032 PR
-2046 ISGEQVAMLEADR
+2046 
-2059 HNTRGDNMGGPLH
+2059 N
-2072 PFLIN
+2072 
-2077 NQTVVYLPDG
+2077 
-2087 RGYKPVWANMNSGF
+2087 
-2101 VTRAKNIV
+2101 
-2109 KNTTAGHAL
+2109 
-2118 IQIMKENA
+2118 
-2126 HRSNRKFV
+2126 
-2134 MDVTAEIDARRASM
+2134 
-2148 SDDQADFLHVLL
+2148 
-2160 ELGAINPQGRI
+2160 
-2171 NQAYSRVERLSKEV
+2171 
-2185 LKKEAE
+2185 
-2191 LSELAEAEKQ
+2191 
-2201 YNATFAKYRP
+2201 
-2211 MAEFLSRL
+2211 
-2219 SPLKSHSTRGRMKEF
+2219 
-2234 QGEFGSLVSKY
+2234 
-2245 RNEPWYSAMSSKY
+2245 
-2258 RNTKFVDEAAR
+2258 
-2269 FSFKQRGAA
+2269 
-2278 MDRITGIP
+2278 
-2286 FAPDVKAMLNDSMD
+2286 
-2300 FVNGKNL
+2300 
-2307 DVVGVVQLSKDADA
+2307 
-2321 FAVYFGKNAKEES
+2321 
-2334 KMSANERLLR
+2334 
-2344 DQLLASGTF
+2344 
-2353 RPHPSYDWVMLGP
+2353 
-2366 ENADSFILNAPADPL
+2366 
-2381 KLFPDYAKNHP
+2381 
-2392 NPKVRGGT
+2392 
-2400 KETVAGTMKKS
+2400 
-2411 KIPLIL
+2411 
-2417 K
+2417 